1 MADRKPNNPSAK
13 PAALSEKEYEKLVK
27 QVADRVW
34 QMWREEIRRN
44 RGRLRP
50 KSGR

>member
-1 MADRKPNNPSAK
+1 MADPKPNNPSAK
-13 PAALSEKEYEKLVK
+13 PATTSEKEYEKLVK

-44 RGRLRP
+44 RERQRS

>member
-1 MADRKPNNPSAK
+1 MADPKPNNLSDKA
-13 PAALSEKEYEKLVK
+13 AALSEKEYQKLVK

-34 QMWREEIRRN
+34 QMWREEVRRS
-44 RGRLRP
+44 RERQRP